1 MQSDQNLPWTT
12 HQSSKCCFYI
22 PNVMCTSVFLRIE
35 CLHDRENWENSKF
48 SDKITKILCDKISRN
63 YSLEHLI
70 GRANQ
75 LEVCHIDCFIF
86 LWNRLCQPKTK
97 RVKGT
102 FWCRDC
108 YSNSLWRD
116 SGRETLRHWDVSG
129 NKLSHCSSTR
139 CAVNSLGLEKHR
151 SHIFLKKV
159 SVSHNFTPHK
169 ASPQEQNKKIIAKA
183 TKCLKK
189 LM

>member
-1 MQSDQNLPWTT
+1 
-12 HQSSKCCFYI
+12 
-22 PNVMCTSVFLRIE
+22 MCTSVFLRIE
-35 CLHDRENWENSKF
+35 CLHDRENWDNSKF

-70 GRANQ
+70 GRPNQ

-108 YSNSLWRD
+108 YSNSWWRD
-116 SGRETLRHWDVSG
+116 FGRETLRHWDVSG

-139 CAVNSLGLEKHR
+139 CAVNSLWLEKHR
-151 SHIFLKKV
+151 SHIFLKKYLFHII
-159 SVSHNFTPHK
+159 SHLTKHHHRSK
-169 ASPQEQNKKIIAKA
+169 IKKSLLKLQNALKSWCKKVP
-183 TKCLKK
+183 CL
-189 LM
+189 

>member
-1 MQSDQNLPWTT
+1 MRHRIALAGSPNWTHARNIWHWCRATEIYHELPTNPANVV
-12 HQSSKCCFYI
+12 FYI

-48 SDKITKILCDKISRN
+48 SDRITKILCDKISRN

-70 GRANQ
+70 CRANQ

-86 LWNRLCQPKTK
+86 LWNRLCQLKTK

-108 YSNSLWRD
+108 YSNSWWRD

-129 NKLSHCSSTR
+129 NKLSHCLSTPLR
-139 CAVNSLGLEKHR
+139 CKVNSLWLEKHR
-151 SHIFLKKV
+151 SHIFLK
-159 SVSHNFTPHK
+159 
-169 ASPQEQNKKIIAKA
+169 
-183 TKCLKK
+183 
-189 LM
+189 